1 MNKHV
6 MLVEDDAVVR
16 DNYVEL
22 LGDEGFVVDGYAC
35 QHTALESATET
46 LPDLAL
52 LDISL
57 DDERDAGFRLC
68 AELRKLSKRLPIMF
82 FTSHDDESDRIS
94 GIRLGADDYVTKDVS
109 VRYLAIRM
117 EALLRRC
124 AELSEPGGATG
135 SDIVGRRVVGP
146 LSIDLDRLHVSWRD
160 RKVDLSLGQIRM
172 VAALVERQGK
182 VVSFSALMRAA
193 EICVEPNTITAHIRA
208 IRSAFG
214 EIDPRFALIE
224 SVRGVGY
231 RWLAE

>member
-22 LGDEGFVVDGYAC
+22 LGDEGFFVTGFPD
-35 QHTALESATET
+35 QRTALESAAEA

-57 DDERDAGFRLC
+57 GDERDAGFQLC
-68 AELRKLSKRLPIMF
+68 AELRRLSRRLPIMF
-82 FTSHDDESDRIS
+82 FTSHDDESDKIS

-109 VRYLAIRM
+109 VKYLAIRM

-124 AELSEPGGATG
+124 TELSELGIAVDPDGDTQ
-135 SDIVGRRVVGP
+135 RVVGS
-146 LSIDLDRLHVSWRD
+146 LSIDLGRLHVSWREH
-160 RKVDLSLGQIRM
+160 KVDLSLNQIHMIHALIEHQGQ
-172 VAALVERQGK
+172 A
-182 VVSFSALMRAA
+182 VSFSRLMRAA
-193 EICVEPNTITAHIRA
+193 SICVEPNTVTAHVRA
-208 IRSAFG
+208 IRNAFR
-214 EIDPRFALIE
+214 EIDPHFALVE